1 MSDRLKVII
10 DTDIGDDID
19 DAFALLFAMALD
31 FDIIGITT
39 VFENT
44 EERARICKKLL
55 KLFGNGYENVPVYAG
70 YSTPLTS
77 KSKDYPHLCQ
87 YTPDLESEL
96 YAPDS
101 KSETDARDFIIESC
115 KKYGKE
121 LTVIAI
127 GPFTNIARVIQKDKN
142 VLSLAKEVVIMG
154 GAYFKQY
161 ADWNVMCDVEAAKII
176 FENLNNVKC
185 LGADVTHELGISKK
199 DDEEICNTK
208 RSEAAIYVSSLY
220 KAWKETRGIGLL
232 GVLHDPLAIIFA
244 LDKTVCKCES
254 APVTVITEGAARGM
268 TLNVSAYKRTNL
280 NEEFYKSFDF
290 ERTHTLAKTVD
301 KDAVI
306 QRFMKCF
313 N

>member
-19 DAFALLFAMALD
+19 DAFALLFAMELG

-55 KLFGNGYENVPVYAG
+55 KLYGNGYENVPVYAG
-70 YSTPLTS
+70 YSTPLAN
-77 KSKDYPHLCQ
+77 KAKKYPNLCQ
-87 YTPDLESEL
+87 YTSDIEQEIYTPNSSSES
-96 YAPDS
+96 
-101 KSETDARDFIIESC
+101 DAADFIIESC

-127 GPFTNIARVIQKDKN
+127 GPFTNIAKVIEKDKYALTL
-142 VLSLAKEVVIMG
+142 VKEVVIMG

-161 ADWNVMCDVEAAKII
+161 ADWNVSCDVEAAKIM
-176 FENLNNVKC
+176 FENLDNIKC
-185 LGADVTHELGISKK
+185 LGADVTHELEISV
-199 DDEEICNTK
+199 DDDKRICETEKN
-208 RSEAAIYVSSLY
+208 EAAIYVSSLY

-232 GVLHDPLAIIFA
+232 GVLHDPLAILFA
-244 LDKTVCKCES
+244 LDKTVCKCEYS
-254 APVTVITEGAARGM
+254 PVAVIDDGAARGI

-280 NEEFYKSFDF
+280 NEEFYKSFNF
-290 ERTHTLAKTVD
+290 ERTHTLAKSVD
-301 KDAVI
+301 RDMVI
-306 QRFMKCF
+306 QRFMGCF
-313 N
+313 